1 MKPSQADQGAG
12 SGFGT
17 DVAATVSE
25 HAAHM
30 PRFLI
35 HHRHEPRECG
45 VVYAAFRG
53 HDSPL
58 RHRAKL
64 ASCSYG
70 EHAIWWCVETT
81 GEAEALGLLPYYV
94 AQRATATRVTEVEIP

>member
-1 MKPSQADQGAG
+1 MTSPHGDQGAR

-17 DVAATVSE
+17 DVDAGVSE

-53 HDSPL
+53 HESPL
-58 RHRAKL
+58 RHRATL

-70 EHAIWWCVETT
+70 GHAIWWCVDAV